1 MTMVKIIVIE
11 DEAHI
16 REEVMEWLQF
26 EGYHIVGAPNGRMG
40 LAAIQ
45 REQPELILC
54 DVSMPE
60 MDGHEVLIAVRSDP
74 DLSHIPF
81 VFLTASAD
89 RDAIRKGMNL
99 GADDY
104 LTKPFTHSEVLNAIR
119 SILQKKALLDS
130 RVQNQMNSLNMA
142 LTEEREKRLL
152 KSRLVAMFSHDFRNP
167 LTSILSSSSILRNY
181 NDRLTPERKQQQFDR
196 IDGSVHLLIQMLD
209 EMLVAAEIE
218 GGHLELAPE
227 LVDLTVFIEP
237 IIEEFRLIDHDAHQ
251 FLFQS
256 TLNTPIMGDPKLLR
270 HIISNLI
277 SNAIKYSPSQTQ
289 ITIFLM
295 GQDGV
300 VQLIVED
307 QGIGIP
313 DESLSHLF
321 EPFHRAANARSV
333 KGTGLG
339 LSIAKQAIDLHG
351 GSITVES
358 VVNQGTRFMVYLPSH
373 LPQERM

>member
-1 MTMVKIIVIE
+1 MVKITVIE
-11 DEAHI
+11 DESHI

-26 EGYHIVGAPNGRMG
+26 EGYEIVGAPNGRIG
-40 LAAIQ
+40 LEAIQ
-45 REQPELILC
+45 HEHPDLILC

-104 LTKPFTHSEVLNAIR
+104 LTKPFTHHEVLSAIG
-119 SILQKKALLDS
+119 SILHKRTIQDS
-130 RVQNQMNSLNMA
+130 RMVSQMNSLNMA
-142 LTEEREKRLL
+142 LNEEREKRLL

-181 NDRLTPERKQQQFDR
+181 NDRLSAERRQQQFDR

-209 EMLVAAEIE
+209 EMLMVAEIE
-218 GGHLELAPE
+218 GGHLELNAE
-227 LVDLTVFIEP
+227 QVDLTAFIEP
-237 IIEEFRLIDHDAHQ
+237 IIEEFRLIDHDAH
-251 FLFQS
+251 LFAFHS
-256 TLNTPIMGDPKLLR
+256 TMNTVMMGDPKLLR
-270 HIISNLI
+270 HIIANLI
-277 SNAIKYSPSQTQ
+277 SNAIKYSPAQTQ
-289 ITIFLM
+289 ISITLSGQPDYLALM
-295 GQDGV
+295 
-300 VQLIVED
+300 VED

-313 DESLSHLF
+313 EDSLSHLF
-321 EPFHRAANARSV
+321 EPFHRASNVRSM

-358 VVNQGTRFMVYLPSH
+358 EMNRGTRFTVYLPYNLH
-373 LPQERM
+373 